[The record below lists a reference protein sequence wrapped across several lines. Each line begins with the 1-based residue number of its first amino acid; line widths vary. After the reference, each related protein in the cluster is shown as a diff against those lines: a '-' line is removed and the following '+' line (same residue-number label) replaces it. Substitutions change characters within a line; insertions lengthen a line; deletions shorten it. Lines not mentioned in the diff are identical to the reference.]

1 MRDLHL
7 IYTKYDGFYAIES
20 PQIPELVGGRT
31 TPAELEADLPE
42 MLELAK
48 VALADFDNVYD
59 HEQHI
64 YFSPEGVEYVVRV
77 YLDDDAIRDRSAGR
91 VIAGIEEGYERD
103 NESKQPQLQTG
114 ERLII
119 AATGSDRIGWFM
131 DQLREGEGAIVE
143 WNKVDD
149 VCYSLPLLPD
159 DLSTED
165 SSSLA
170 SLGLTADSTVS
181 ECFDRVI
188 AAEVSNLAG
197 DHVSR
202 ALLTR

>member
-31 TPAELEADLPE
+31 SPAELEAAVPE
-42 MLELAK
+42 ILELAN
-48 VALADFDNVYD
+48 VTASDFDNIYE

-64 YFSPEGVEYVVRV
+64 YYSPDGVEYVVRV
-77 YLDDDAIRDRSAGR
+77 YLDDNEARERSAGR
-91 VIAGIEEGYERD
+91 VIAGIEEGYERE
-103 NESKQPQLQTG
+103 NEAKQPKLRTG

-119 AATGSDRIGWFM
+119 AATGEDRIGWFM
-131 DQLREGEGAIVE
+131 DQLGDGEGAIVE

-170 SLGLTADSTVS
+170 SLGLSADSSIS
-181 ECFDRVI
+181 ECFDQVI